1 MKFTETNLKGCYVIE
16 LDRYSDQRGWFSRTF
31 CSNEF
36 LEIGFTSAWVQ
47 HNHSFTRTRGT
58 VRGMHYQKIPAC
70 ETKLIRC
77 IAGSVFDV
85 AVDLRPHSPT
95 FLKWHAEEL
104 TKDNLK
110 MIFIPEGFAH
120 GFQTLTEDAELVY
133 CHSSAYQPEYEAGL
147 NCLDKILN
155 ISWPLEITEISD
167 RDKQH
172 PFINSNFEG
181 VNIK

>member
-1 MKFTETNLKGCYVIE
+1 MKFTETNLKGCYVID

-36 LEIGFTSAWVQ
+36 LEIGFSSAWVQ
-47 HNHSFTRTRGT
+47 HNHSYTRARGT
-58 VRGMHYQKIPAC
+58 VRGMHYQKMPAC
-70 ETKLIRC
+70 EAKLIRC
-77 IAGSVFDV
+77 IAGRVYDV

-104 TKDNLK
+104 SKDNLK

-120 GFQTLTEDAELVY
+120 GFQTLTEDAELLY
-133 CHSSAYQPEYEAGL
+133 CHSSVYQPEYEAGL
-147 NCLDKILN
+147 NCLDEKVN